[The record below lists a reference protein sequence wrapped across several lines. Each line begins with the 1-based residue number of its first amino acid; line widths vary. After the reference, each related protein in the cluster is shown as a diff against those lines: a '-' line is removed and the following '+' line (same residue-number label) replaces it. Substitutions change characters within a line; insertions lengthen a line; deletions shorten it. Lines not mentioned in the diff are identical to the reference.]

1 MFLQIAIFKE
11 FMASDEETKTASM
24 VAIIARL
31 KRGTADNEKLIAH
44 ATVLK
49 ELTHFAT
56 QSSKAAN
63 THG

>member
-1 MFLQIAIFKE
+1 
-11 FMASDEETKTASM
+11 MASDEEPKTASM

-63 THG
+63 IHG